1 MTTEQSMGVYV
12 AYRQGR
18 IEAAETRH
26 HRERLEADI
35 ARFEGEIADGSD
47 RPYLGACLRQA
58 RLDLDRYNGGDR
70 D

>member
-35 ARFEGEIADGSD
+35 ARFEGQIADGSD
-47 RPYLGACLRQA
+47 RPYLDACLRQA
-58 RLDLDRYNGGDR
+58 RLDLDLSLIHI
-70 D
+70 